1 MVNETKIQATP
12 PYAASSALGNY
23 SWDELQEFA
32 AENMHRGYEPY
43 ETYPAKWHNSVLHQ
57 LTVTLEQI
65 KVYCDSI
72 QAELA
77 NVLAAAGKEP
87 DPQVTNQLAQS
98 IAKLAELPIAT
109 ASVLGGVMSTAE
121 DWGVSVDGTTGVM
134 SVNTKDATTAQ
145 KGIVQLNSAVN
156 STSESQA
163 ATPKAVKSAYDKAT
177 SAQSAASDAASAAS
191 SASSEAQSAY
201 DLASDV
207 SSTASSAYST
217 AQSAASDAATAL
229 NKIDALDYAGADSSG
244 TALQFITNVTQE
256 NGQISASKSQVQTFG
271 GSGSGHKAGIVP
283 DPGAAA
289 GTSKFL
295 CEDGTWKNIP
305 LNIYGKMDTTNYT
318 LQLQLA
324 ATSPGTGWVD
334 MKNTGVKLWAICA
347 KNAKY
352 IVYDLKETSTE
363 TGIRAIRAKVL
374 ASAEGFVSGV

>member
-109 ASVLGGVMSTAE
+109 ASVLGGVLSTAE
-121 DWGVSVDGTTGVM
+121 DWGVRVDGTTGVM

-156 STSESQA
+156 STSASQA

-177 SAQSAASDAASAAS
+177 SAASAAS
-191 SASSEAQSAY
+191 N
-201 DLASDV
+201 
-207 SSTASSAYST
+207 
-217 AQSAASDAATAL
+217 AASDAATAL
-229 NKIDALDYAGADSSG
+229 NKIDALDYAGANSSG

-283 DPGAAA
+283 DPGDAA

-305 LNIYGKMDTTNYT
+305 LNIYGKMNTTSYT

-324 ATSPGTGWVD
+324 ATSPGTDWVD
-334 MKNTGVKLWAICA
+334 MKSTGVTVQAAFARNSRYLVATLNDTTASDTSIC
-347 KNAKY
+347 N
-352 IVYDLKETSTE
+352 VSNGTL
-363 TGIRAIRAKVL
+363 RARK
-374 ASAEGFVSGV
+374 GFISGDN